1 MAEFTINADTR
12 IQILDKLAHLARA
25 RKHQYAA
32 FVRDEG
38 VLCVWADTVESIVKT
53 TETLEQSL
61 IDYIWHQE
69 NAFKKG
75 GFTAHL
81 DAHTQQEKM
90 LSDLATSAEAASMD
104 EKAVDA
110 LSVLDSEDLARS
122 RARQHWKERPVMLY
136 DAFST
141 GMTAII
147 TIALLALGWRESYET
162 DSRLDLLI
170 SAPKCHRYARE
181 GIFAGWQGDK
191 DVSDN
196 HRSCHC
202 LRRDGRHWNRSFV
215 TSYADPW
222 LPCAPGKKFT
232 VQVLVGSFV
241 SEILQDDRTCYGI
254 C

>member
-69 NAFKKG
+69 NAFKKV

-81 DAHTQQEKM
+81 DAQSQQEKL
-90 LSDLATSAEAASMD
+90 LSDLATSEAEAVSID

-110 LSVLDSEDLARS
+110 FSVLDSEDLARS

-162 DSRLDLLI
+162 NSRIDLLNR
-170 SAPKCHRYARE
+170 APHATGTLVKGYLLDGKATRMFLIATGPVIACVAMVGT
-181 GIFAGWQGDK
+181 GID
-191 DVSDN
+191 
-196 HRSCHC
+196 RS
-202 LRRDGRHWNRSFV
+202 
-215 TSYADPW
+215 
-222 LPCAPGKKFT
+222 
-232 VQVLVGSFV
+232 
-241 SEILQDDRTCYGI
+241 
-254 C
+254 